1 MVTYLCMIQ
10 VWQTPHPPLYTLPW
24 VKKKYFGL
32 FFWESLLLNQR
43 NWIGYNQIDNQ
54 LLLRLTYQI
63 PLSEYSGVGCP
74 IASEKQPRNL
84 RCDYYYS
91 SNVIDLTHASK
102 GMQNVS
108 IILIGVSHFP
118 GGFLLRVCSD
128 HFNKVRGWD
137 FGDCWEDRLV
147 RGWKFMAYVQ
157 PVTWPV
163 PVPQRKIIS
172 MGYGEKLVIL
182 IVVDAKIPTGGVQC
196 YQQSLEVISGI
207 TQLSLRWWSWLMGF
221 CKA

>member
-1 MVTYLCMIQ
+1 MVTFSGVFFVCGQ
-10 VWQTPHPPLYTLPW
+10 VGTANNWLFVHIRASIWLHIYVWSRFGRPPTLPYIHYPEL
-24 VKKKYFGL
+24 KKYFGL

-128 HFNKVRGWD
+128 HFNKVSGWD

-147 RGWKFMAYVQ
+147 RGRKFMAYVQ

-172 MGYGEKLVIL
+172 TGVWW
-182 IVVDAKIPTGGVQC
+182 KIGDSHRGWC
-196 YQQSLEVISGI
+196 
-207 TQLSLRWWSWLMGF
+207 
-221 CKA
+221 